1 MGKYAKAEKQAASVV
16 KALEKSGA
24 IKSLG
29 TARGYTN
36 ALTRVA
42 EFIKAER
49 LGSLRDMTPERAIS
63 YLEQRGEEV
72 GQKQLDMERQAM
84 QSMMQNLTG
93 QLDAKERLTVVKS
106 EHEQILSSRS
116 YTSEQVSMVATAQRE
131 NNALSTQLAHSA
143 GLRGHELLTLR
154 RIEERNPSDR
164 PARVEK
170 FLGRDG
176 ERYTV
181 KGKGGLVR
189 EVLLPSHL
197 ARQLESKRL
206 DSPQKVTDRGIHYA
220 QYYAIN
226 GGNKWSSSFSKASE
240 RALGWSSGAHG
251 LRHSY
256 AQERMHELQAS
267 GLSRHVALETVSQE
281 LGHFRPDITEVYLR

>member
-42 EFIKAER
+42 EFVKAAR
-49 LGSLRDMTPERAIS
+49 LGSLRDMTPERAIA

-93 QLDAKERLTVVKS
+93 KLDTSERLTVVKS
-106 EHEQILSSRS
+106 EHKQILSSRS
-116 YTSEQVSMVATAQRE
+116 YTPEQVSMVAAAQRE
-131 NNALSTQLAHSA
+131 NNALSTQIAYSA

-164 PARVEK
+164 PARAEK
-170 FLGRDG
+170 FTGREG

-189 EVLLPSHL
+189 EVLIPSHL
-197 ARQLESKRL
+197 AKQLESKRL
-206 DSPQKVTDRGIHYA
+206 DSPQKVTDRNIHYA
-220 QYYAIN
+220 QHYAIN

-267 GLSRHVALETVSQE
+267 GLSRHVALETISQE

>member
-42 EFIKAER
+42 EFVKAER
-49 LGSLRDMTPERAIS
+49 LGSLRDMTPERAIA

-256 AQERMHELQAS
+256 AQERVHELQAS

>member
-42 EFIKAER
+42 EFVKAER
-49 LGSLRDMTPERAIS
+49 LGSLRDMTPERAIA

-116 YTSEQVSMVATAQRE
+116 YTSEQVSMVTSAQRE
-131 NNALSTQLAHSA
+131 NNALSTELAHSA

-164 PARVEK
+164 PARAEK
-170 FLGRDG
+170 FLGREG

-189 EVLLPSHL
+189 EVLIPSHL
-197 ARQLESKRL
+197 AKQLESKRL

-220 QYYAIN
+220 HHYAIN

>member
-42 EFIKAER
+42 EFVKAER
-49 LGSLRDMTPERAIS
+49 LGSLRDMTPERAIA

-93 QLDAKERLTVVKS
+93 QLDAGERLTVVKS

-116 YTSEQVSMVATAQRE
+116 YTPEQVSMVAAAQRE
-131 NNALSTQLAHSA
+131 NNALSTQIAYSA
-143 GLRGHELLTLR
+143 GLRGHELLTLQ

-164 PARVEK
+164 PARAEK
-170 FLGRDG
+170 FLGREG

-189 EVLLPSHL
+189 EVSIPLHL
-197 ARQLESKRL
+197 AKQLESKRF
-206 DSPQKVTDRGIHYA
+206 DSPQKVTDRNIHYA
-220 QYYAIN
+220 QHYDIN
-226 GGNKWSSSFSKASE
+226 GGKKWAASFSKAAE
-240 RALGWSSGAHG
+240 RTLGWSEGAHG